1 MQIELKLDDSC
12 KEPKI
17 ILQAN
22 ALTKEVEELLLRLSI
37 LVGNPACQAS
47 DKHLQK
53 GIVPVSSPTPIISGI
68 RNEKLEV
75 LEQESLIR
83 IYASQGR
90 VFAVTAK
97 GEYTLRLRL
106 YEAEERLDRNH
117 FVRISHSEIINLRKV
132 ESFDLS
138 FAGTIC
144 VSLAGGITTYASRR
158 YVPKIKRLLRI

>member
-22 ALTKEVEELLLRLSI
+22 ALTKEVEELLHRLSI

-53 GIVPVSSPTPIISGI
+53 GIVPVSSPPPIISGI

-106 YEAEERLDRNH
+106 YENH

-158 YVPKIKRLLRI
+158 YVPKIKRLLGI